1 MDVIDDLDEIF
12 GANND
17 LITTEEDLSSDNS
30 SSYSAG
36 EYLTEQAHHND
47 LMN

>member
-1 MDVIDDLDEIF
+1 MDVKDDLDEVF

-17 LITTEEDLSSDNS
+17 RITTEDDISSDNS
-30 SSYSAG
+30 SCYSAG

-47 LMN
+47 VMN